1 MVHCDLSVQN
11 KEAEKM
17 LNESEGGKLYELW
30 RIKGYDGLCPT
41 CKQAKGGC
49 GADGRWVSVKYKEDK
64 S

>member
-1 MVHCDLSVQN
+1 
-11 KEAEKM
+11 M